1 MRHIL
6 ITLIAMFSC
15 NTAFA
20 FRIEVDPRT
29 EIYAYELTRDR
40 ALYDV
45 LVQNLW
51 ILNDSSKP
59 LTLQSLSIKVLN
71 GDRVLAERHL
81 DAGTIKPN
89 AEQIVQ
95 LNQAGLL
102 DLYDIQFRA
111 REKKA
116 DGWILA
122 PSGHMAPAEAL
133 LLIHQ
138 YLTVQGTPD
147 TVLII
152 AEALGEDGSISSAE
166 MKIDVKIAPKTSE
179 FIFPLE
185 GDWFIAAGPDARG
198 HHRWIVASEFALDI
212 VKLGENGAT
221 FRGSI
226 DRSENYLAYGASV
239 RAVAA
244 GEVISVR
251 SDIPEDETLLRQPGE
266 TLEAYES
273 RSADVQI
280 QLLTAGE
287 SGVAGNHVV
296 IRHDD
301 GQYSQYAHLRPGSV
315 RVEIGDQVAQ
325 GDEIAELGNSGN
337 SSEPHLHFQMTNGPD
352 VLYSRGIPVT
362 FKGVSNPWSDI
373 QERALLTG
381 DIVRAE

>member
-6 ITLIAMFSC
+6 IILIAMFSC

-20 FRIEVDPRT
+20 FRIEVDPGT
-29 EIYAYELTRDR
+29 EIHAYELTRDR

-122 PSGHMAPAEAL
+122 PSEHMAPAEAL

-221 FRGSI
+221 FRGSM